1 MSLIFG
7 LGSVAHVTG
16 AEAGRLREDYL
27 FELNTA
33 VEMES
38 GRVTWSGREVS
49 DEFNGDFARH
59 V

>member
-16 AEAGRLREDYL
+16 AEAVRLREDCL
-27 FELNTA
+27 IELHTA

-38 GRVTWSGREVS
+38 DRVAWSGREVS